1 MIEVFAGTAVL
12 CATSKAAGLSGSIA
26 VDKVRKRS
34 ARCSIFQLNLVDQRD
49 QALLKQWVDSP
60 LLAWI
65 HLAPVC
71 GTASRAREIP
81 LFEGAPRPLRSCETP
96 EGNKHLTE
104 AEHCRVDIANEIFEF
119 SCFIFCLAC
128 SKGVAATME
137 NPRSSYFWLTKWFL
151 QLMATTDLYC
161 GDLQVCMLGGSRD
174 KWTRIVA
181 NFPGIT
187 SLNIRCDRR
196 HSHEPWGFARDDTGQ
211 KVWATSLESQYPKK
225 FCVALVNILLQFF
238 AANGMKLKAESL
250 EDDRNPLQA
259 TQQAQISAG
268 YQPRPSRV
276 PPVVADFSSVAVFLV
291 KESAEIP
298 CALLAKLDKDITLH
312 TIEGL
317 PVTVPKYSPY
327 LRFSALAAPVK
338 GGEEGQSAQSA
349 KRKLDH
355 GMSLEGSVGF
365 PFEVAFGLH
374 WTHEAFI
381 QKACSAGHPMLKTSG
396 IPKEL
401 VEAVSMNVEWNSVQM
416 CSYRIAWCRRWVVR
430 AKELE
435 TEEKANALLRHPK
448 VAEVTCEKR
457 ILLTREMLEEIA
469 YEDTDALKLLHEGAT
484 LAGEIEPSKAFQS
497 QFKPCLATMEQL
509 QANADKRNALV
520 LRMTTSSGDESMD
533 LQLLE
538 ETCNELQRGWAEG
551 PFQLHELEPGA
562 TISRRFPLTQ
572 GEKTRLIDDFSV
584 SGVND
589 SCIMHNKLDLHMI
602 DTFCAMIKMYFN
614 KRIQQRSSCSLVC
627 KTYDLKSAY
636 RQVPI
641 RPSHYKFAYFSI
653 FNCKTGRAE
662 IYRLKTMPFGATH
675 SVFCFLRLSRM
686 LFAIATKGLYLLST
700 NFYDDFI
707 LAAQV
712 DLQQS
717 ARCSMELLFRLTGW
731 LYAEEGKKATQFSQ
745 FCKALGVEFDF
756 SRSEQGILHVCNTQA
771 RRDELVKQISDAVA
785 KGCLGK
791 HETLVLRGRLGFA
804 DSFLHGR
811 LGKLVLKKLVDHA
824 YGKSSRMEPDLVVAL
839 KAMVDRLQLAGPRR
853 VTSGNAKQWC
863 IFTDASFE
871 QSVGTGGIGGV
882 LVDSASKVQQW
893 FGIYLDEHVC
903 KLFGS
908 DDKGTIIYEL
918 ELLAAV
924 LATSLWCAD
933 CSDDMHVHFGD
944 NDSVRFSLVRACA
957 SGDVA
962 QRLMQYNLQ
971 LEAKSG
977 TRLWFARVSTECDIS
992 DYPSRQQSHPL
1003 LGIEEDMSGKAK
1015 EFLQK
1020 ILEVLANNGTA

>member
-1 MIEVFAGTAVL
+1 M
-12 CATSKAAGLSGSIA
+12 
-26 VDKVRKRS
+26 
-34 ARCSIFQLNLVDQRD
+34 
-49 QALLKQWVDSP
+49 
-60 LLAWI
+60 
-65 HLAPVC
+65 
-71 GTASRAREIP
+71 
-81 LFEGAPRPLRSCETP
+81 
-96 EGNKHLTE
+96 
-104 AEHCRVDIANEIFEF
+104 
-119 SCFIFCLAC
+119 
-128 SKGVAATME
+128 
-137 NPRSSYFWLTKWFL
+137 
-151 QLMATTDLYC
+151 
-161 GDLQVCMLGGSRD
+161 
-174 KWTRIVA
+174 
-181 NFPGIT
+181 
-187 SLNIRCDRR
+187 
-196 HSHEPWGFARDDTGQ
+196 
-211 KVWATSLESQYPKK
+211 
-225 FCVALVNILLQFF
+225 
-238 AANGMKLKAESL
+238 
-250 EDDRNPLQA
+250 
-259 TQQAQISAG
+259 
-268 YQPRPSRV
+268 
-276 PPVVADFSSVAVFLV
+276 
-291 KESAEIP
+291 
-298 CALLAKLDKDITLH
+298 
-312 TIEGL
+312 
-317 PVTVPKYSPY
+317 
-327 LRFSALAAPVK
+327 
-338 GGEEGQSAQSA
+338 
-349 KRKLDH
+349 
-355 GMSLEGSVGF
+355 
-365 PFEVAFGLH
+365 
-374 WTHEAFI
+374 
-381 QKACSAGHPMLKTSG
+381 
-396 IPKEL
+396 
-401 VEAVSMNVEWNSVQM
+401 
-416 CSYRIAWCRRWVVR
+416 
-430 AKELE
+430 
-435 TEEKANALLRHPK
+435 LRHPK

-731 LYAEEGKKATQFSQ
+731 LYAGEGKKATQFSQ

-811 LGKLVLKKLVDHA
+811 LGKLVLKNLVDHA

-962 QRLMQYNLQ
+962 QRLTQYNLQ

-977 TRLWFARVSTECDIS
+977 TRLWFARVPTECNIS